1 MGETMD
7 TTTALRYVG
16 AFLFVY
22 LGATVWVVL
31 FTGGED
37 WLGILF
43 DPAYVLI
50 VLVAF
55 GIAGMGYWVG
65 EKAGLGE

>member
-1 MGETMD
+1 MMD
-7 TTTALRYVG
+7 TSTVLRCVG

-22 LGATVWVVL
+22 IGAAVWVVL

-37 WLGILF
+37 WVGIVF
-43 DPAYVLI
+43 APAYVLI

-55 GIAGMGYWVG
+55 GIAGAGYWAG
-65 EKAGLGE
+65 EKMGLGE